1 MKSILIVDDEFEI
14 TNILRWLFEWN
25 DFKVHTA
32 ANGKDALAILAS
44 QPVDILV
51 IDVMMPVMDG
61 VELARII
68 KTDQAT
74 RAIPIVMMS
83 AGPVEFAEQFSDYF
97 FQKPFLFQ
105 DLLAQV
111 KAL

>member
-32 ANGKDALAILAS
+32 ANGKDALAILAR
-44 QPVDILV
+44 QPVDILI

-68 KTDQAT
+68 KADEAT

-83 AGPVEFAEQFSDYF
+83 VGPVEFAEKVSDYF

>member
-32 ANGKDALAILAS
+32 ANGKDALAILAR
-44 QPVDILV
+44 QP
-51 IDVMMPVMDG
+51 DG

-68 KTDQAT
+68 KADEAT

-83 AGPVEFAEQFSDYF
+83 VGPVEFAEEVSDYF

>member
-32 ANGKDALAILAS
+32 ANGRDALAILAS
-44 QPVDILV
+44 QPVDILI

-68 KTDQAT
+68 KANEAT
-74 RAIPIVMMS
+74 RTIPIVMMS
-83 AGPVEFAEQFSDYF
+83 AGPVEFAKEVSDYF

>member
-32 ANGKDALAILAS
+32 ANGKDALAILAR
-44 QPVDILV
+44 QPVDILI

-68 KTDQAT
+68 KADEAT

-83 AGPVEFAEQFSDYF
+83 VGPVEFAEDVSDYF
-97 FQKPFLFQ
+97 FQKHFLVL

>member
-32 ANGKDALAILAS
+32 ANGKDALAILAR
-44 QPVDILV
+44 QPVDILI

-68 KTDQAT
+68 KADEAT

-83 AGPVEFAEQFSDYF
+83 AAPVEPAQQYADYS

>member
-32 ANGKDALAILAS
+32 SNGKEALAILAS

-61 VELARII
+61 IELAGLI
-68 KTDQAT
+68 KSDPTTQS
-74 RAIPIVMMS
+74 IPLIMMS
-83 AGPVEFAEQFSDYF
+83 AGPVEAAEQIADYF
-97 FQKPFLFQ
+97 FHKPFLFQ

-111 KAL
+111 KTI

>member
-14 TNILRWLFEWN
+14 TDILSWLFEWN

-32 ANGKDALAILAS
+32 ANGKEALATLAS
-44 QPVDILV
+44 QQVDILV
-51 IDVMMPVMDG
+51 IDVMMPIMDG
-61 VELARII
+61 IELARRV
-68 KTDQAT
+68 KSDEAT
-74 RAIPIVMMS
+74 HAIPIVMMS
-83 AGPVEFAEQFSDYF
+83 AAPVESAQPYADYF

>member
-32 ANGKDALAILAS
+32 ANGKDALAILAR
-44 QPVDILV
+44 QPVDILI

-68 KTDQAT
+68 KAEEAT

-83 AGPVEFAEQFSDYF
+83 VGPVEFAEEVSAYF
-97 FQKPFLFQ
+97 FQKPFLVQ

>member
-14 TNILRWLFEWN
+14 TDILRWLFEWN

-32 ANGKDALAILAS
+32 ANGKEALAILVN
-44 QPVDILV
+44 QQIDILI
-51 IDVMMPVMDG
+51 IDVMMPIMDG
-61 VELARII
+61 IELARII
-68 KTDQAT
+68 
-74 RAIPIVMMS
+74 RADESLRHIPIIMMS
-83 AGPVEFAEQFSDYF
+83 AAPVEAAEQYSDYL